1 MSLRL
6 YNVSTTIPKYVSGH
20 WSWHNRSECIRFQ
33 QNPIDKLPDCA
44 LPAPKLKF
52 GIQFKDYM
60 DEVEEDLFLEQFVRP
75 EYSKDSDVITIQDI
89 KDVALFTAPR
99 NSYSCNLIKFIHS
112 PTVDEFFNDLIIYF
126 EHFIKLVEFLIIRR
140 DEVET
145 KILDMR
151 SVRLEQMLAEY
162 LVQHRLLLA
171 REYAKIVLG
180 YKETGTFHHLANKSK
195 QSKTEKDSIFYE
207 TFICFCTRIVWIAMH
222 RKSYSVI
229 GEWEK
234 LQIVRV

>member
-6 YNVSTTIPKYVSGH
+6 YNVSTTIPQYVSGQ
-20 WSWHNRSECIRFQ
+20 WTWLNRSECIRFQ

-44 LPAPKLKF
+44 LPAPRLKF

-60 DEVEEDLFLEQFVRP
+60 DEVEEDLFLEQFARP
-75 EYSKDSDVITIQDI
+75 DFSKDSDVITIQDI
-89 KDVALFTAPR
+89 KNVALFTAPR
-99 NSYSCNLIKFIHS
+99 NAFSRNFIKFVHL

-126 EHFIKLVEFLIIRR
+126 EHFLKLVEFLIIRR
-140 DEVET
+140 DEVKT

-171 REYAKIVLG
+171 REYAKIVIG
-180 YKETGTFHHLANKSK
+180 FKDTGKFHHLANKSK
-195 QSKTEKDSIFYE
+195 QSKTEKDSAFYE
-207 TFICFCTRIVWIAMH
+207 TFVCFCTRIVWIAMH
-222 RKSYSVI
+222 RKSYAVI
-229 GEWEK
+229 GN
-234 LQIVRV
+234 LDLL

>member
-180 YKETGTFHHLANKSK
+180 YKETATFHHLANKSK

-234 LQIVRV
+234 LQIV